1 MERTFVMMKPD
12 AVERRL
18 VGEILRR
25 FESKGFRIVAMKM
38 VNMSVDLAEKHYAAH
53 KGKPFYEPLIEFT
66 VSGPVVAMVVE
77 ADDAIALTRRMMG
90 SLDPMEAEPGTIRG
104 DFTVDTRRNLI
115 HGADSPE
122 AAQREIALWFPE
134 LE

>member
-1 MERTFVMMKPD
+1 MIKPD

-18 VGEILRR
+18 VGEIIRR

-38 VNMSVDLAEKHYAAH
+38 VNMSVELAEKHYEAH
-53 KGKPFYEPLIEFT
+53 KGKPFYDPLIQFT
-66 VSGPVVAMVVE
+66 VSGPVVAMVIE
-77 ADDAIALTRRMMG
+77 ADNAIALTRRMIG
-90 SLDPMEAEPGTIRG
+90 SLDPDKAQLGTIRG

-122 AAQREIALWFPE
+122 AAEREIALWFPE
-134 LE
+134 LK